1 MASYLIRRLLLAVP
15 TLMIIMALVFSILRL
30 LPGDIVKLMIAEQYY
45 AVDEQALRKQLGL
58 ADPWPVQFVKWTGN
72 ALRLDFGKSLWTK
85 QEISTEL
92 RRRFPVSA
100 ELGLYSV
107 LIGILIA
114 VPVGLI
120 SALRQDSWLDY
131 LSRSFSIGLISIPGF
146 WLATLLLVF
155 PLIWWGWSPPL
166 TYVGWSENPVQHLY
180 YFFWPSLLLGFA
192 LSGTTMRLMRNQM
205 LEVLRQDYIRTATA
219 KGLRER
225 SVIVRHA
232 LKNALIPVVTV
243 VGLQI
248 AGVVSGTVI
257 FESIFSIPG
266 IGRFYFQAILFRD
279 YPSVQATAL
288 FIALTVLVTNIVVD
302 LTYAVIDPRIRFS

>member
-30 LPGDIVKLMIAEQYY
+30 LPGDIVKLMIAEQNY